1 MNIVTV
7 RFYRRGASMG
17 TIEERLAKLE
27 RTARRWRLAALGLA
41 GCVVCV
47 VGMGADGDSDSKD
60 VIFKGAIQTTAL
72 TIIDKDGNPRALIG
86 YPSDKD
92 EMTFLLVGRDGNSGT
107 VMWPGVERIKVTKAD
122 GTVKYIE

>member
-17 TIEERLAKLE
+17 TIEGRTIEQRLAKLE

-47 VGMGADGDSDSKD
+47 VGMGAADDPFPKVVEANSFVVRDERGEMVGFFGVKNRGDRSLIAVWDREQ
-60 VIFKGAIQTTAL
+60 KGN
-72 TIIDKDGNPRALIG
+72 TIIVPGGN
-86 YPSDKD
+86 
-92 EMTFLLVGRDGNSGT
+92 
-107 VMWPGVERIKVTKAD
+107 GVVVEQAD
-122 GTVKYIE
+122 GSSKRLD